1 MNQEHN
7 GASQTAEQWAAFQQI
22 WGETFSKLMQLGFTC
37 SPESAPPDFMRQM
50 RSGIFQAL
58 GQSWEQFLRSPQFM
72 EGMKQHMDNAIAFRK
87 MSGEFFS
94 KMRHETQST
103 SRDDIDAVML
113 AVRHMETRVLDR
125 VERLAAKIDRAN
137 QQPDGTKPAVTVEP
151 KPKPKRRQA
160 VRAAPPQAGKPQPVA
175 KRKPGAAKKTTPRKR

>member
-1 MNQEHN
+1 MNDEQDSMN
-7 GASQTAEQWAAFQQI
+7 QTAEQWAAFQKI
-22 WGETFSKLMQLGFTC
+22 WGETFSKLMQLGFTF
-37 SPESAPPDFMRQM
+37 SPDSAPPDFMRQM

-87 MSGEFFS
+87 MSSDFFT
-94 KMRHETQST
+94 KVRHETQTT

-125 VERLAAKIDRAN
+125 VEELATRIDEIRKRSNGA
-137 QQPDGTKPAVTVEP
+137 PRGSATPRP
-151 KPKPKRRQA
+151 PKREIKGR
-160 VRAAPPQAGKPQPVA
+160 RA
-175 KRKPGAAKKTTPRKR
+175 RNPRKK